1 MRAIISVI
9 GKDKAGIIAKVSQVL
24 YKANANILDISQ
36 TIMQDMFT
44 MVMLTDIS
52 KISMDLSSLNE
63 ALAVVGKEMNV
74 DIRVQH
80 EDLFNSMHRI

>member
-1 MRAIISVI
+1 MKAVISVI
-9 GKDKAGIIAKVSQVL
+9 GKDKAGIIAKVSHVL
-24 YKANANILDISQ
+24 YETNANILDISQ

-52 KISMDLSSLNE
+52 KINIEFS
-63 ALAVVGKEMNV
+63 ALKTALTKVGEEMNV

>member
-1 MRAIISVI
+1 MKAIISVI
-9 GKDKAGIIAKVSQVL
+9 GKDKTGIIAKVSQVL
-24 YKANANILDISQ
+24 YTANVNILDISQ

-52 KISMDLSSLNE
+52 KSNVDFSALKD
-63 ALAVVGKEMNV
+63 ALAKVGHEMNV